1 MSCGR
6 LVLPIEVRQK
16 LGIEEKNNLTMF
28 IDKDKLILQK
38 GLAVDSL
45 GRIAIPLHIRKT
57 LGLEEEQELTVEV
70 VGNQIIL
77 SK

>member
-1 MSCGR
+1 MNYGR

-28 IDKDKLILQK
+28 TDKDRLILQK
-38 GLAVDSL
+38 GQEIDSL
-45 GRIAIPLHIRKT
+45 GRITIPLHIRQT
-57 LGLEEEQELTVEV
+57 LGLEVGQELTVDV
-70 VGNQIIL
+70 LGNQIIL